1 MKNVF
6 LRFCELTYQALNKAW
21 TEGELKISNM
31 YWIKN
36 LFYSEEEMEEE
47 VENARIEKRIYKW
60 LQNDP
65 ENRGIDRRPR
75 EKDWLNIAENIDKLT
90 ADSSIFKNI
99 LYEAVGRAENSVPY
113 INFTNK
119 INIGKFRSELENYI
133 VMDIG
138 QELIADSSSF
148 GSKVAVFFIH
158 NFMGKKVLENI
169 PCSIQTNYYIE
180 RENMEKLVQD
190 CLDRKFIYVEGE
202 TYSGKTT
209 LLVQCAKRRKI
220 KMVCCTGA
228 RSYQDVLESIIIE
241 EDVYL
246 DSKKKRK
253 LGYLLGADCIEI
265 KEKRMDQLEESF
277 WLVIDKFQG
286 KQKNC
291 KKLEELSKR
300 EKISIFLEPVIPF
313 PFLQNKPKICI
324 DPLTTNEIRQL
335 FYLMKN
341 KYDGNGKVIN
351 SDVQD
356 KLLEEVQ
363 KAVCDNPALVILIAE
378 YYWGMQANGKITK
391 SKADSFL
398 EDIASQRNVEGDKYY
413 SILNN
418 DKSTGKRT
426 QKQHDILGHIRHL
439 FDQYVPTE
447 EKNVFYVLYLISS
460 IDVEI
465 EYIEKWFGISRD
477 VLGGLEWKGWC
488 CIDQEKLRVG
498 IPQIIVHALKKDI
511 FKEAKSVEP
520 FRTYIG
526 RMTETIMGREIQPVE
541 VGMMQ
546 KIMLCLHNE
555 LLHKIQEKPSR
566 LDETV
571 CEFHFA
577 CINHFL
583 NYGNASEAKSLMDET
598 FNYEGVKR
606 CKGSSEYLKI
616 LKKKREYMIRNDISS
631 GLNDMMELISN
642 VNIYQSAYG
651 IRALFELVELY
662 IHKLFAVSS
671 MIRLESDIK
680 LKKYRNQMKEYQ
692 DLYVKLDDLWRGI
705 AKNPEQGSYEVV
717 LYQKIFEYAGF
728 ISCNTEYLQKVCGD
742 EKKYLYILQEI
753 QGDNDWICDREKE
766 LMVRTL
772 FLQLYVQFYMDEMK
786 SDRYS
791 KKYANELKDVITDRL
806 DKILYLKNRM
816 GELPI
821 NLADLYYAAVILAC
835 LILDR
840 KKEAKI
846 QKEDYSHVNFDNLE
860 LSKQLTDAIRK
871 FNYKIECNDL

>member
-36 LFYSEEEMEEE
+36 LFFSEEEMEEE

-65 ENRGIDRRPR
+65 ENRGADRRPR
-75 EKDWLNIAENIDKLT
+75 EKDWLNIAVNIDKLT
-90 ADSSIFKNI
+90 ADSSIFKHI
-99 LYEAVGRAENSVPY
+99 LYEAVRRAENSVSY
-113 INFTNK
+113 ITFTNK

-190 CLDRKFIYVEGE
+190 CLDRKFVYVEGE

-286 KQKNC
+286 KQKDC

-313 PFLQNKPKICI
+313 PFLQNKPKIHI
-324 DPLTTNEIRQL
+324 DPLTANEIRQL

-356 KLLEEVQ
+356 KLLEEV
-363 KAVCDNPALVILIAE
+363 
-378 YYWGMQANGKITK
+378 
-391 SKADSFL
+391 
-398 EDIASQRNVEGDKYY
+398 
-413 SILNN
+413 
-418 DKSTGKRT
+418 
-426 QKQHDILGHIRHL
+426 
-439 FDQYVPTE
+439 
-447 EKNVFYVLYLISS
+447 
-460 IDVEI
+460 
-465 EYIEKWFGISRD
+465 
-477 VLGGLEWKGWC
+477 
-488 CIDQEKLRVG
+488 
-498 IPQIIVHALKKDI
+498 
-511 FKEAKSVEP
+511 
-520 FRTYIG
+520 
-526 RMTETIMGREIQPVE
+526 
-541 VGMMQ
+541 
-546 KIMLCLHNE
+546 
-555 LLHKIQEKPSR
+555 
-566 LDETV
+566 
-571 CEFHFA
+571 
-577 CINHFL
+577 
-583 NYGNASEAKSLMDET
+583 
-598 FNYEGVKR
+598 
-606 CKGSSEYLKI
+606 
-616 LKKKREYMIRNDISS
+616 
-631 GLNDMMELISN
+631 
-642 VNIYQSAYG
+642 
-651 IRALFELVELY
+651 
-662 IHKLFAVSS
+662 
-671 MIRLESDIK
+671 
-680 LKKYRNQMKEYQ
+680 
-692 DLYVKLDDLWRGI
+692 
-705 AKNPEQGSYEVV
+705 
-717 LYQKIFEYAGF
+717 
-728 ISCNTEYLQKVCGD
+728 
-742 EKKYLYILQEI
+742 
-753 QGDNDWICDREKE
+753 
-766 LMVRTL
+766 
-772 FLQLYVQFYMDEMK
+772 
-786 SDRYS
+786 
-791 KKYANELKDVITDRL
+791 
-806 DKILYLKNRM
+806 
-816 GELPI
+816 
-821 NLADLYYAAVILAC
+821 
-835 LILDR
+835 
-840 KKEAKI
+840 
-846 QKEDYSHVNFDNLE
+846 
-860 LSKQLTDAIRK
+860 
-871 FNYKIECNDL
+871 